1 MNYEQKLEDLELDRK
16 IEIAKQWPL
25 TRKIANLGKE
35 LKNLAIAVKTSKVV
49 TVVSGAVSALSLF
62 CVAGASDFE
71 EEARTGIDAFTL
83 PEVQAALAVM
93 GITAAVAGVAGWIYS
108 KLSNKQ
114 EDKEFEQIDLERQL
128 TNSEIQVQA
137 IDAEKQRVENQQ
149 QFNKEFQET
158 YGEVSADMKY
168 ATDSEKY
175 QATFDRIAQKE
186 IAKIDSMV
194 EVLSGP
200 ESPIVDDFEQV

>member
-16 IEIAKQWPL
+16 IEIAKQRPL
-25 TRKIANLGKE
+25 TRKITNLGKE

-49 TVVSGAVSALSLF
+49 TAVSGAVSFLAAI

-93 GITAAVAGVAGWIYS
+93 GIAGGIAIVGGLIYS

-114 EDKEFEQIDLERQL
+114 EDKEFQQIDLERQL

-137 IDAEKQRVENQQ
+137 IEAQKQKVENQQ
-149 QFNKEFQET
+149 QFNEEFQET
-158 YGEVSADMKY
+158 LSEVSAGMKN
-168 ATDSEKY
+168 ATDNEKY

-186 IAKIDSMV
+186 IATIDSMV
-194 EVLSGP
+194 NMFKGSETPV
-200 ESPIVDDFEQV
+200 IDDFEQC

>member
-16 IEIAKQWPL
+16 IEIAKQRPL

-49 TVVSGAVSALSLF
+49 TAVSGAASFLAAI

-71 EEARTGIDAFTL
+71 EEARTGIDSFTL
-83 PEVQAALAVM
+83 PEVQTALAVM
-93 GITAAVAGVAGWIYS
+93 GIAGGVAIVGGWIYS

-149 QFNKEFQET
+149 QFNEEFQET

-194 EVLSGP
+194 EVLRGP
-200 ESPIVDDFEQV
+200 ESSIVDDFEQV